1 MAVSTFATSQ
11 LNRLFERQYS
21 TFIDMLNYGFE
32 ILDHVSK
39 KKAEFD
45 GEFFYYP
52 VTVTRAGHGRY
63 QGEAQAQPTP
73 HGVEDDTIRFQP
85 TEFIDKIAFSWRMLM
100 QASSPRLHSKI
111 ARRIARVVKENREFC
126 DKIAIFGNATRGF
139 GSERMAAA
147 LNANTGGTAVALGG
161 AFVGLTRTAVAVLDY
176 DGDHTRF
183 AGAAVAT
190 PGTWIPIDIRLLD
203 DYSTLASG
211 HGITFA
217 AGKVGDLFI
226 TGSNAILGTIDVV
239 LVTDDT
245 TANTFWQISSAVIA
259 DGSSYGVELK
269 DVTSVAGVAIGNR
282 QLGAT
287 TPGDASQEMTGI
299 FSNLAAGT
307 YGGKD
312 RSTAGFSSLR
322 STCITMSDAGTH
334 PRANFTATRL
344 QVWLDEMQVLGGG
357 EPTDFWMS
365 PLMRSRYVA
374 AVTVVLANSTQRH
387 QVTDGAGGKGD
398 IGVKTIEY
406 AGYKMRTALNMP
418 KGLLVA
424 LNDETWMVLTVGGK
438 LIDFRRQ
445 GGGEDGPLF
454 YDDPGTTTGN
464 AVLYG
469 VHQLICNRPN
479 FGNGILNGITLS

>member
-139 GSERMAAA
+139 GSTRTLSTAVVTNTAAPIAGLFRLAAA
-147 LNANTGGTAVALGG
+147 NVLN
-161 AFVGLTRTAVAVLDY
+161 Y

-183 AGAAVAT
+183 ATAVAAN
-190 PGTWIPIDIRLLD
+190 PLTWIPITVRFLD
-203 DYSTLASG
+203 DYADAAADGEGLPGLALGTAQFYVVASD
-211 HGITFA
+211 A
-217 AGKVGDLFI
+217 VAGTISVQVVATVNTSALFI
-226 TGSNAILGTIDVV
+226 NNTAIL
-239 LVTDDT
+239 
-245 TANTFWQISSAVIA
+245 
-259 DGSSYGVELK
+259 DGFSYGIELSA
-269 DVTSVAGVAIGNR
+269 TSTVGGVVV
-282 QLGAT
+282 GAPQFGLT

-299 FSNLAAGT
+299 FSNLGAGT

-322 STCITMSDAGTH
+322 STCITMGNTLLH
-334 PRANFTATRL
+334 PRTNFTATRL

-357 EPTDFWMS
+357 QPTDFWMS

-374 AVTVVLANSTQRH
+374 AVTVVLANSTSRH

-479 FGNGILNGITLS
+479 YGNGILNGITLS

>member
-1 MAVSTFATSQ
+1 
-11 LNRLFERQYS
+11 
-21 TFIDMLNYGFE
+21 MLNYGFE

-126 DKIAIFGNATRGF
+126 DKIALRPLVDAPAFCPVVRVGVSRGVPLL
-139 GSERMAAA
+139 AAA
-147 LNANTGGTAVALGG
+147 NVLN
-161 AFVGLTRTAVAVLDY
+161 Y

-183 AGAAVAT
+183 ATAVAAN
-190 PGTWIPIDIRLLD
+190 PLTWIPITVRFLD
-203 DYSTLASG
+203 DYADAAADGEGLPGLALGTAQFYVVASD
-211 HGITFA
+211 A
-217 AGKVGDLFI
+217 VAGTISVQVVATVNTSALFI
-226 TGSNAILGTIDVV
+226 NNTAIL
-239 LVTDDT
+239 
-245 TANTFWQISSAVIA
+245 
-259 DGSSYGVELK
+259 DGFSYGIELSA
-269 DVTSVAGVAIGNR
+269 TSTVGGVVV
-282 QLGAT
+282 GAPQFGLT

-299 FSNLAAGT
+299 FSNLGAGT

-322 STCITMSDAGTH
+322 STCITMGDTLLH
-334 PRANFTATRL
+334 PRTNFTATRL

-357 EPTDFWMS
+357 QPTDFWMS

-374 AVTVVLANSTQRH
+374 AVTVVLANSTSRH

-479 FGNGILNGITLS
+479 YGNGILNGITLS